1 MAGKWYLE
9 ILVFRDFYST
19 VAMPFPSF
27 LGAGITRVNW
37 EQGVSRIL
45 DYSCRNM
52 ITIMTY

>member
-1 MAGKWYLE
+1 MAGKWDLE